1 MYGLFVCVWSALYK
15 VKGCISKR
23 TGASSRCILCIQ
35 ASQALAL
42 TVARVQ
48 YMADGHILLS
58 PREDCHRALDDI
70 SQGEVFD
77 SLKFCCIFVCLCFLF
92 VSSYSF
98 FFLMLPSSSLV
109 D

>member
-1 MYGLFVCVWSALYK
+1 MCIHASHALD
-15 VKGCISKR
+15 
-23 TGASSRCILCIQ
+23 
-35 ASQALAL
+35 L

-70 SQGEVFD
+70 SQREVFD

-98 FFLMLPSSSLV
+98 FLMLSSYSLV